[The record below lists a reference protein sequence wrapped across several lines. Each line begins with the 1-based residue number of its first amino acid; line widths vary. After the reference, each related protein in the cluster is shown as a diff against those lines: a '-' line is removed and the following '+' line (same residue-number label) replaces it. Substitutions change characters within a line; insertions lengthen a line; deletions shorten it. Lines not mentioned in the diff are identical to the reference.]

1 MNTKQM
7 DWLKERI
14 VDRINEIQDLPLGDL
29 ESTSDRNDWI
39 LSEVE
44 LGLTIL
50 RKLEED
56 YYNDN

>member
-7 DWLKERI
+7 DWIKERI
-14 VDRINEIQDLPLGDL
+14 VDRINEIQSLPLDDM

-44 LGLTIL
+44 LGLSIL
-50 RKLEED
+50 RKLEEES
-56 YYNDN
+56 